1 MYVDADVQGRG
12 GESRRDPASVGAA
25 AAELLRAAEAGSS
38 SRAQLRE
45 LRAALSH
52 IDAELGPMPLSELRD
67 DHVRALVGSLRA
79 AGLSASRERAVLDA
93 IDALRPR
100 PRPRRSAGPAQPPT
114 PTDAMLALGG
124 QLATFASVTLLIL
137 FAAVIALTVLT
148 LA

>member
-1 MYVDADVQGRG
+1 MYVDGDVQGRG

-38 SRAQLRE
+38 SRAELRE
-45 LRAALSH
+45 LRSALSH

-67 DHVRALVGSLRA
+67 DHVRALVGSLRE

-100 PRPRRSAGPAQPPT
+100 PRRAGPAARPSRRRRPTPCWRSAG
-114 PTDAMLALGG
+114 
-124 QLATFASVTLLIL
+124 SSRRSRR
-137 FAAVIALTVLT
+137 
-148 LA
+148 